1 MEKEQAL
8 QIIEQALN
16 VATTKGAF
24 SLVDVSQIL
33 TALQALKQA

>member
-1 MEKEQAL
+1 MEKEKAL
-8 QIIEQALN
+8 QVIEQALN

-33 TALQALKQA
+33 MALQALKEQ

>member
-1 MEKEQAL
+1 MEKEKAL

-24 SLVDVSQIL
+24 SLADVAQIL
-33 TALQALKQA
+33 TALQELKNQ

>member
-1 MEKEQAL
+1 MEKEQAI

-24 SLVDVSQIL
+24 NLVDVSRIL
-33 TALQALKQA
+33 TALQALKKA